1 MAQAATKLP
10 INTEDRAPPRQSGPS
25 EQTALERLWAEMEN
39 LFEHFGM
46 RTNRPAFTSP
56 PSFDLTL
63 PRFGS
68 WGLAPAVDVAEK
80 NKHYEITA
88 ELPGIS
94 PSDVEVKLSHGTLT
108 IKGEKKEEKEQR
120 ESDYVLSERRYGSFV
135 RSFRLPDG
143 VAADKIEAQFTNGVL
158 SVKLPKSAD
167 SHEKG
172 KTIPVKAA

>member
-10 INTEDRAPPRQSGPS
+10 IKTDDRAPSRQSS
-25 EQTALERLWAEMEN
+25 SHEQTALERLWGEMEN

-46 RTNRPAFTSP
+46 RSSRQPFISP

-63 PRFGS
+63 PRIGS
-68 WGLAPAVDVAEK
+68 WGLAPAVDVAERD
-80 NKHYEITA
+80 KHYEITA

-94 PSDVEVKLSHGTLT
+94 PSDVEVKLSNGTLT

-120 ESDYVLSERRYGSFV
+120 ESDYVHSERRYGSFV

-143 VAADKIEAQFTNGVL
+143 VATDKIEAQFTNGVL
-158 SVKLPKSAD
+158 SVKLPKSAEAQ
-167 SHEKG
+167 EKE

>member
-10 INTEDRAPPRQSGPS
+10 IKTETGAASRPSGPR
-25 EQTALERLWAEMEN
+25 EQTALERLWSEMEN
-39 LFEHFGM
+39 LFEHFGVHSS
-46 RTNRPAFTSP
+46 RRAFTAP
-56 PSFDLTL
+56 PSFDLTI
-63 PRFGS
+63 PRLAS

-94 PSDVEVKLSHGTLT
+94 PADVEVKLSNGILT
-108 IKGEKKEEKEQR
+108 IKGEKKEEKQES
-120 ESDYVLSERRYGSFV
+120 ESDYVLSERHYGSFV
-135 RSFRLPDG
+135 RSFRLPDD

-158 SVKLPKSAD
+158 SVRMPRSV
-167 SHEKG
+167 ETRQNE